1 MSIGEYLKSIFSL
14 EGKTILISG
23 ATGGIGSAISRG
35 LAAAGAETAPSI
47 TGAASGA
54 ETALCARNQQKCRE
68 LADEISAHGGAAT
81 AHALDISDLDSIH
94 RCVDEVMQRYGKID
108 VLFNVAGIN
117 RREGLLDVEPETYD
131 RIMDT
136 NLKGVFFLS
145 QAVAREMYRRRAGN
159 IINIGSHNDT
169 GMLGGCSVYGASK
182 SGVVALTRSMA
193 VEFAQ
198 YGIRCNAI
206 SPGHILTDLTQV
218 TWQHPTRSEYL
229 RERIAMG
236 RPGEPDE
243 LTGMA
248 ILLAS
253 DASSYM
259 TGQAYHVDGGC
270 LCGGRGDGVD
280 QVDVVAHELV
290 GDGLTRGLV
299 VLGILLV
306 DLDLKAAFLDGLDKA
321 VVGGVERGVLGELQN
336 TDGVVGTGGCRAGT
350 RVAAASGERGQCEQA
365 GRDQKAPAADGDIVH
380 VFTPSRNGWKHCT

>member
-1 MSIGEYLKSIFSL
+1 MIEDALKDAL
-14 EGKTILISG
+14 QELD
-23 ATGGIGSAISRG
+23 G
-35 LAAAGAETAPSI
+35 LAGKVYKLAAPKSESAPFVVFGKHEDTELQDMDGG
-47 TGAASGA
+47 TGIWTGVFEVHLLAASYS
-54 ETALCARNQQKCRE
+54 ELKTLEARVKQKCRE
-68 LADEISAHGGAAT
+68 LADEIAAHGGAAT

-145 QAVAREMYRRRAGN
+145 QAVAREMYRRRSGN

-270 LCGGRGDGVD
+270 LCGGRPWDYD
-280 QVDVVAHELV
+280 TQY
-290 GDGLTRGLV
+290 
-299 VLGILLV
+299 
-306 DLDLKAAFLDGLDKA
+306 
-321 VVGGVERGVLGELQN
+321 
-336 TDGVVGTGGCRAGT
+336 
-350 RVAAASGERGQCEQA
+350 
-365 GRDQKAPAADGDIVH
+365 
-380 VFTPSRNGWKHCT
+380 